1 MVNAR
6 GDAMAVAACR
16 GKMGAA
22 EARRAMAGCA
32 LTGAVVSTDRQR
44 SYVRA
49 LAEMGAAARRGFDSR
64 GPRSPLNRVNAPHS
78 APKAFLKRFRS
89 VSTRRLGSYP
99 AWFIWAREAMCLDE
113 RRRCSASS
121 WRPGRTARAGGG
133 CGRRPI
139 RSIRNWQCHKRVD
152 TAFS

>member
-49 LAEMGAAARRGFDSR
+49 LAEMGAAARRGLVKVRLREWRLF
-64 GPRSPLNRVNAPHS
+64 VS
-78 APKAFLKRFRS
+78 ANGGMRLRDWLFL
-89 VSTRRLGSYP
+89 
-99 AWFIWAREAMCLDE
+99 
-113 RRRCSASS
+113 
-121 WRPGRTARAGGG
+121 
-133 CGRRPI
+133 
-139 RSIRNWQCHKRVD
+139 H
-152 TAFS
+152 